1 VQPIKSAIHVGPKRQ
16 IADLQWAR
24 QPVDDSAATLHEALQ
39 ALFTA
44 ECLVLAEYL
53 ETFIPIL
60 YANYILV
67 MVYLPSAKYH
77 QEMQGVTKENAGG
90 TVESVFLYGLLE
102 LVSFVALAVIMRR
115 NCGIQA
121 LYHLGF
127 VLETQTALVQSKMLS
142 WVMTI
147 LTYRVVHFGKFVH
160 DCTCSRIF

>member
-1 VQPIKSAIHVGPKRQ
+1 MISVIPVGPTRQ
-16 IADLQWAR
+16 ISDLQWVR
-24 QPVDDSAATLHEALQ
+24 QPVDGSVAALQEALE

-67 MVYLPSAKYH
+67 VVHLPSAKYH
-77 QEMQGVTKENAGG
+77 QEMQGLTAENVGG
-90 TVESVFLYGLLE
+90 TVESIFLYAFLE
-102 LVSFVALAVIMRR
+102 LLSFVVLAVIIQQ

-127 VLETQTALVQSKMLS
+127 VLETQMSLVQSNMLI
-142 WVMTI
+142 WVVIT
-147 LTYRVVHFGKFVH
+147 LTYRVIHFGKFIPECCYV
-160 DCTCSRIF
+160 